1 MKKYLAMF
9 LVLAMAFAM
18 VAGCADTADEPQ
30 QSEQDAPA
38 SEAPEAPQE
47 TPVAQTQLEPTTEEE
62 TVSEKD
68 TINIAVDREP
78 ATLNPGGVMSNVSEI
93 IMMNTLDTLLKFDE
107 TAMPQPNLATEW
119 KAIDDLNWEFKLRD
133 DVYFTNG
140 EHLTAKDVVYSLNRL
155 ATTTTGASALNHID
169 LSGVTAVDDYTVNIK
184 TTAPYAF
191 LEAQMCQAVM
201 CIVNEKA
208 ITEMGEDAHGR
219 APVGTGAYMVSD
231 WVAGESITLSRN
243 ENYWGEAAPLKTVV
257 LKIMTEGTSRTMNLE
272 TGDID
277 LNCRLQTTDI
287 DRIDASEE
295 TYVLAGPQNTL
306 RYICLNTSV
315 EPLNNVDVRK
325 ALFHATDT
333 EIIRETI
340 YGVKSSQPSTG
351 PVPPTFQGKNNDLV
365 PYEYNPE
372 KAKELLK
379 AAGFENGFEVSF
391 IYLANTTN
399 NMFAEML
406 QAMWAEVGVT
416 LVLEPTESG
425 TLSTMLN
432 SGDYQVGTAA
442 TDMKM
447 CDAGEGLYSFFHS
460 SSRGSST
467 DRTWLNDPDVD
478 AILDEIVTTLDADKR
493 AELVYEA
500 QAMIH
505 DLCPMIYICHP
516 WRVYGVQSDV
526 RGLTVL
532 PYDMEN
538 YSNLYFVNEEE

>member
-1 MKKYLAMF
+1 MKKYLAML
-9 LVLAMAFAM
+9 LVLAMALSLFA
-18 VAGCADTADEPQ
+18 ACTPGNADPTAD
-30 QSEQDAPA
+30 PA
-38 SEAPEAPQE
+38 ADPTASPEG
-47 TPVAQTQLEPTTEEE
+47 TPVANTELTPTEDE
-62 TVSEKD
+62 TISDKD

-93 IMMNTLDTLLKFDE
+93 VMMNTMDTLLKFDE
-107 TAMPQPNLATEW
+107 SATPQPNLATEW
-119 KAIDDLNWEFKLRD
+119 EAIDELTWQFKLRE

-140 EHLTAKDVVYSLNRL
+140 EHFTAEDVVYSINRL
-155 ATTTTGASALNHID
+155 ANTTTGPSALTHID
-169 LSGVTAVDDYTVNIK
+169 LSGVVAVDEYTVNIK
-184 TTAPYAF
+184 TTEPYAF
-191 LEAQMCQAVM
+191 LEAQLCQAVM

-219 APVGTGAYMVSD
+219 APVGTGAYMVSN
-231 WVAGESITLSRN
+231 WVAGESITLTRN
-243 ENYWGEAAPLKTVV
+243 DNYWGEAPHLETVV
-257 LKIMTEGTSRTMNLE
+257 LRIMTEATSRTVNLE

-277 LNCRLQTTDI
+277 LNCRLQDTDI
-287 DRIDASEE
+287 ERVEE
-295 TYVLAGPQNTL
+295 SDDMYVLAGPQNTL
-306 RYICLNTSV
+306 RYICFNTAV
-315 EPLNNVDVRK
+315 EPLDNVDVRK
-325 ALFHATDT
+325 ALYHATDT
-333 EIIRETI
+333 ELIRETI
-340 YGVKSSQPSTG
+340 YGIKSSEPATG
-351 PVPPTFQGKNNDLV
+351 PVPPAFQGKNNDL
-365 PYEYNPE
+365 PQYEYDPE
-372 KAKELLK
+372 KAKELL
-379 AAGFENGFEVSF
+379 ASAGYENGFEVSF

-406 QAMWAEVGVT
+406 QAMWEEVGVT

-467 DRTWLNDPDVD
+467 DRTWLNDPEVD
-478 AILDEIVTTLDADKR
+478 AILDEIVTTLDAEKR
-493 AELVYEA
+493 NELVYEA
-500 QAMIH
+500 QALIH

-516 WRVYGVQSDV
+516 WRVYGVRSDV

-538 YSNLYFVNEEE
+538 YANLYFVNEE